1 MLKCTATGAPV
12 HAGEVVRE
20 HGARGLRAEVEERV
34 RDVAAAEDA
43 RQLLRVE
50 EAGEVSD
57 RNIEEFSSDKNRLA
71 ASSGKVLTYVC
82 RVEGPVKALQRH
94 EEGRAHL
101 PRVAAGRRAPCNKRN
116 MTWERT
122 HSS

>member
-1 MLKCTATGAPV
+1 MCCVKCTATGAPV

-57 RNIEEFSSDKNRLA
+57 RNIELLGGQEFSSDKNRLA
-71 ASSGKVLTYVC
+71 ASSGKVFTYVC

-101 PRVAAGRRAPCNKRN
+101 PRVAAGRRAP
-116 MTWERT
+116 
-122 HSS
+122 